1 MNETKQIRYLA
12 PRITG
17 LIIAVVTAFVILA
30 VYVLIALGINRH
42 DPELWAALSD
52 NSPDAVMTTPSVLIM
67 MAHITT
73 SIGAGVLASVLLT
86 TIANHI
92 LQCDIMQPDASYPTK
107 YYLSH
112 HAYTDEDR
120 IQRAQ
125 LNRHKYRKA
134 YTVLIEFEA
143 KEMAEIMGNMKQLGN
158 LYYELP
164 KSFLMPDN
172 VSWLQPRISLHTACT
187 IIRSVP
193 SHGTVILTYKV
204 AFPTRSQIERTEAV
218 VCIKANLNSPTYTS
232 TGVFFGSHNR
242 GF

>member
-1 MNETKQIRYLA
+1 MNETKQIRHLA

-17 LIIAVVTAFVILA
+17 LIIAALTAFVILA
-30 VYVLIALGINRH
+30 VYVLTALEFDKQIFSG
-42 DPELWAALSD
+42 
-52 NSPDAVMTTPSVLIM
+52 NSPDAVMTTPATIVYVMIM
-67 MAHITT
+67 VVFIAT
-73 SIGAGVLASVLLT
+73 SISVGVLAFVLLT

-107 YYLSH
+107 YYLSYRP
-112 HAYTDEDR
+112 YTDEDR

-134 YTVLIEFEA
+134 YTVLIDFDA
-143 KEMAEIMGNMKQLGN
+143 KEMAEIMSYMKQHRKQF
-158 LYYELP
+158 YELP

-172 VSWLQPRISLHTACT
+172 VSWLQPRISLHTACA
-187 IIRSVP
+187 IMQSIP

-204 AFPTRSQIERTEAV
+204 EFPIRSQIERTETV
-218 VCIKANLNSPTYTS
+218 VCIKANLSNPTYTS
-232 TGVFFGSHNR
+232 TGVFFGNHNR